1 MPILRDPAMPLVRRR
16 SFQIVA
22 AAAVVFVL
30 AAAMF
35 VYEHFYRE
43 EPAAPYASDEDH
55 FLFASVGTEADAG
68 VPYWV
73 WLVLPRVFPDLLP
86 RTGGYAGL
94 GVVSK
99 PGYEMP
105 IGLSKVTIGYPRV
118 GVNCALCHAG
128 SVRVTPESVPTIV
141 PAAPSHQMAAQ
152 QYLRF
157 LTDAA
162 ADPRFTADAILA
174 EISKNTRLSLT
185 ERLLYRLSII
195 PATRR
200 ALLRLREESSWMH
213 ARTEWGRGRVDL
225 FNPIKLR
232 TLGQPPDET
241 IGNADMLSLWN
252 LNARRQSSGG
262 YYWDGMNADLREVVY
277 ASAIAG
283 GASMAWLDRD
293 FRQWDNTEPGE
304 RSSLRRVMNYIGD
317 LRPPRYPLPMDRTLA
332 AAGADVFRTECAS
345 CHAPGQA
352 RFGQVVPISEI
363 GTDRHRLDAWTN
375 AAADAFNGHG
385 EGRDWALAGFRKTEG
400 YVAASLDGLWLRG
413 PYLHNGAVP
422 SVADL
427 LEPVDRR
434 PAQFWR
440 GYDVLDPVKVGF
452 IAQGAEAEAEG
463 TRYDTSRPG
472 NSNAGHTYGT
482 QLAPELKRALLEYL
496 KTL

>member
-1 MPILRDPAMPLVRRR
+1 MPLVRRR
-16 SFQIVA
+16 SLQIVA
-22 AAAVVFVL
+22 AVAVVFAL
-30 AAAMF
+30 SAAMF

-43 EPAAPYASDEDH
+43 EPAAHFESDEDH
-55 FLFASVGTEADAG
+55 FLFASVGSEADAG

-73 WLVLPRVFPDLLP
+73 WLVLPRIFPDLLP
-86 RTGGYAGL
+86 RAGGYAGL

-118 GVNCALCHAG
+118 GVNCALCHAA

-174 EISKNTRLSLT
+174 EISKNTRLSLA
-185 ERLLYRLSII
+185 ERLLYRIAII
-195 PATRR
+195 PSTRR

-213 ARTEWGRGRVDL
+213 TRPEWGSGRVDL
-225 FNPIKLR
+225 FNPVKLR
-232 TLGQPPDET
+232 TLGQPPDDT
-241 IGNADMLSLWN
+241 IGTADMLALWN
-252 LNARRQSSGG
+252 LNAPRQARGG

-277 ASAIAG
+277 ASATAG

-293 FRQWDNTEPGE
+293 FQRWDNTDPGTM
-304 RSSLRRVMNYIGD
+304 SSLRRVMNYIGD
-317 LRPPRYPLPMDRTLA
+317 LRPPRFPLAIDQPLA

-352 RFGQVVPISEI
+352 RFGQAVPVSEI
-363 GTDRHRLDAWTN
+363 GTDRHRLDTWTK
-375 AAADAFNGHG
+375 ASADALNGHG
-385 EGRDWALAGFRKTEG
+385 AGRDWAFSGFRTTDG
-400 YVAASLDGLWLRG
+400 YVAGSLEGLWLRA
-413 PYLHNGAVP
+413 PYLHNGSVP
-422 SVADL
+422 SLADL
-427 LEPVDRR
+427 LEPVERR
-434 PAQFWR
+434 PTQFWR
-440 GYDVLDPVKVGF
+440 GYDVIDPVKVGF
-452 IAQGAEAEAEG
+452 ITQGAEAQAAG
-463 TRYDTSRPG
+463 TPYDTSRPG

-496 KTL
+496 KTQ